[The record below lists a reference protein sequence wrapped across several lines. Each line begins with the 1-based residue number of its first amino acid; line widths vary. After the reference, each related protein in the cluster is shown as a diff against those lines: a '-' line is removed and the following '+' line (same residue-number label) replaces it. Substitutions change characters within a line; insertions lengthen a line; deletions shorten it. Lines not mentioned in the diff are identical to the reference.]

1 LYIWIKL
8 VEMESIVTSRP
19 ALEFILAPRTS
30 AEFFQRHFEKLPLH
44 VERNDPAYFA
54 DVYSVT
60 DVEDSLVVGARE
72 PENFALVKAGAPE
85 IAADDFTYERP
96 SLRWRLTGK
105 GPRRWVD
112 ARKVVSYFADGY
124 TLIIK
129 DAALFSARLQ
139 RFCNHLQRD
148 LMAFAQPN
156 VYFTPPA
163 AQGFEVHHDTHDTLT
178 AQIAGEKTWRVY
190 EPIIQLPLESQ
201 PFHSGTKVEGLKQ
214 LDEVRLRAGDT
225 LYIPRGFPHEAKT
238 SETMSLHCTFAL
250 APVRVT
256 DVLDLALRIAGD
268 QDVELRH
275 ALPPAV
281 LAREDL
287 ATRLGE
293 FFESRLTQTFE
304 TPRMQV
310 AVDIALNELFR
321 LTRPNANGA
330 FEQALHTFD
339 IKPTTRVRID
349 ETIPYVVRAR
359 GDGIELLI
367 AGKVVAFPP
376 ICKPAFER
384 LQRGPATAAEMDPAL
399 SAAHR
404 DLLIKLLT
412 LEGLLIIDGYSSP
425 SK

>member
-1 LYIWIKL
+1 
-8 VEMESIVTSRP
+8 M
-19 ALEFILAPRTS
+19 LAPHNT
-30 AEFFQRHFEKLPLH
+30 AEFFAQHFEKLPLH

-54 DVYSVT
+54 DVYSIA

-72 PENFALVKAGAPE
+72 PENFALVKAGSPE
-85 IAADDFTYERP
+85 VSEDDFTYERP
-96 SLRWRLTGK
+96 SVRWRLTGK
-105 GPRRWVD
+105 GPRRWID
-112 ARKVVSYFADGY
+112 ARKVISYFADGY

-139 RFCNHLQRD
+139 RFCNYLQRD

-156 VYFTPPA
+156 VYFTPPS
-163 AQGFEVHHDTHDTLT
+163 AQGFQVHHDTHDTLT
-178 AQIAGEKTWRVY
+178 AQVVGEKTWRIY

-201 PFHSGTKVEGLKQ
+201 PFHSGTKVEGLK
-214 LDEVRLRAGDT
+214 LFDEVRLLAGDT

-238 SETMSLHCTFAL
+238 SDSVSLHCTFAL

-256 DVLDLALRIAGD
+256 DVMDLALRIAGD

-281 LAREDL
+281 LAQEDL

-293 FFESRLTQTFE
+293 FFESRLAQTFE

-330 FEQALHTFD
+330 FEQALDTFD
-339 IKPTTRVRID
+339 IKPDTRVRID
-349 ETIPYVVRAR
+349 DAVPYMVRQR
-359 GDGIELLI
+359 GEGIELLI

-376 ICKPAFER
+376 ICRAAFEH
-384 LQRGPATAAEMDPAL
+384 LQRGPTSVAEMDPSL
-399 SAAHR
+399 SPEHR
-404 DLLIKLLT
+404 ALLIKLLV
-412 LEGLLIIDGYSSP
+412 LEGLVIIE
-425 SK
+425 

>member
-1 LYIWIKL
+1 
-8 VEMESIVTSRP
+8 MESIVSNRP
-19 ALEFILAPRTS
+19 ALEFILAPRNTT
-30 AEFFQRHFEKLPLH
+30 EFFGRHFEKLPLH

-54 DVYSVT
+54 GVYSVS

-85 IAADDFTYERP
+85 VPEDDFTYERP
-96 SLRWRLTGK
+96 SVRWRLTGK

-156 VYFTPPA
+156 VYFTPPS

-178 AQIAGEKTWRVY
+178 AQIAGEKTWRIY

-201 PFHSGTKVEGLKQ
+201 PFRSGTKVEGLK
-214 LDEVRLRAGDT
+214 LIDEVRLRAGDT
-225 LYIPRGFPHEAKT
+225 LYIPRGFPHEAQT
-238 SETMSLHCTFAL
+238 SQAVSLHCTFAL

-293 FFESRLTQTFE
+293 FFEARLTQTFE

-339 IKPTTRVRID
+339 IAPSTRVRID
-349 ETIPYVVRAR
+349 ETVPFMVRER
-359 GDGIELLI
+359 GEGIELLI

-376 ICKPAFER
+376 VCKPAVER
-384 LQRGPATAAEMDPAL
+384 LQRGPTTAHEMDPSL

-404 DLLIKLLT
+404 DLLIKLLV
-412 LEGLLIIDGYSSP
+412 LEGLVVIDGYASSP

>member
-1 LYIWIKL
+1 MDSVIN
-8 VEMESIVTSRP
+8 SRP
-19 ALEFILAPRTS
+19 ALEFMLAPRNT
-30 AEFFQRHFEKLPLH
+30 ADFFAQHFEKLPLH

-54 DVYSVT
+54 DVYSVA

-72 PENFALVKAGAPE
+72 PENFALVKAGSPE
-85 IAADDFTYERP
+85 VAEDDFTYERP
-96 SLRWRLTGK
+96 SVRWRLTGK
-105 GPRRWVD
+105 GPRRWID
-112 ARKVVSYFADGY
+112 ARKVVNYFADGH

-139 RFCNHLQRD
+139 RFCNYLQRD

-156 VYFTPPA
+156 VYITPPA
-163 AQGFEVHHDTHDTLT
+163 AQGFQVHHDTHDTLT
-178 AQIAGEKTWRVY
+178 AQISGEKTWRIY
-190 EPIIQLPLESQ
+190 EPIIALPLESQ
-201 PFHSGTKVEGLKQ
+201 PFHSGTKVEGLKL
-214 LDEVRLRAGDT
+214 LDEVRLLPGDT

-238 SETMSLHCTFAL
+238 SQTMSLHCTFAL

-281 LAREDL
+281 LAKEDL

-293 FFESRLTQTFE
+293 FFESRLAQTFE

-321 LTRPNANGA
+321 LTRPNVNGA
-330 FEQALHTFD
+330 FAQALDTFD
-339 IKPTTRVRID
+339 IKPATRVRID
-349 ETIPYVVRAR
+349 ETVPYMVRQR
-359 GDGIELLI
+359 GEGIELLI

-376 ICKPAFER
+376 ICRAAFEH
-384 LQRGPATAAEMDPAL
+384 LQREPTTVAEMDPSLSPEHQAL
-399 SAAHR
+399 
-404 DLLIKLLT
+404 LVKLLV
-412 LEGLLIIDGYSSP
+412 LEGLVVIE
-425 SK
+425 

>member
-1 LYIWIKL
+1 
-8 VEMESIVTSRP
+8 MESVVTSRP
-19 ALEFILAPRTS
+19 ALEFILAPRTT
-30 AEFFQRHFEKLPLH
+30 AEFFQQYFEKLPLH

-54 DVYSVT
+54 DVYGVAE
-60 DVEDSLVVGARE
+60 VEDSLVVGARE
-72 PENFALVKAGAPE
+72 PENFALVKAGSPDVVE
-85 IAADDFTYERP
+85 HDFTYERP
-96 SLRWRLTGK
+96 SVRWRLTGK
-105 GPRRWVD
+105 GPRRWID

-156 VYFTPPA
+156 IYFTPPA
-163 AQGFEVHHDTHDTLT
+163 AQGFQVHHDTHDTLT
-178 AQIAGEKTWRVY
+178 AQIAGEKTWRIY

-201 PFHSGTKVEGLKQ
+201 PFNSGTKVEGLKL
-214 LDEVRLRAGDT
+214 LDEVHLRAGDT
-225 LYIPRGFPHEAKT
+225 LYLPRGFPHEAKT
-238 SETMSLHCTFAL
+238 SDTLSLHCTFAL

-256 DVLDLALRIAGD
+256 DVMDLALRIAGD

-287 ATRLGE
+287 ATRLSE

-330 FEQALHTFD
+330 FDQALHTFD
-339 IKPTTRVRID
+339 IIPSTRVRID
-349 ETIPYVVRAR
+349 ETVPYVVRQR
-359 GDGIELLI
+359 GDGIELLV

-376 ICKPAFER
+376 VCRPAFER
-384 LQRGPATAAEMDPAL
+384 LQRGPTTAHEMDPSL
-399 SAAHR
+399 SPEHR
-404 DLLIKLLT
+404 ALLIKLLV
-412 LEGLLIIDGYSSP
+412 LEGLVVIDDYSSP

>member
-1 LYIWIKL
+1 
-8 VEMESIVTSRP
+8 MESALISRP
-19 ALEFILAPRTS
+19 ALELVLAPRTVT
-30 AEFFQRHFEKLPLH
+30 EFFDRHFEKLPLH
-44 VERNDPAYFA
+44 VERGDEAYFA
-54 DVYSVT
+54 DVYNVA
-60 DVEDSLVVGARE
+60 DLEDSLVVGARE
-72 PENFALVKAGAPE
+72 PENFALVKAGSPE
-85 IAADDFTYERP
+85 IPEDDFTYERP
-96 SLRWRLTGK
+96 SVRWRLTGK
-105 GPRRWVD
+105 GPRRWID

-124 TLIIK
+124 TIIIK

-178 AQIAGEKTWRVY
+178 AQIAGEKTWRIY

-201 PFHSGTKVEGLKQ
+201 PFHSGTKVEGLKL

-238 SETMSLHCTFAL
+238 SQSLSLHCTFAL
-250 APVRVT
+250 APVRIT

-281 LAREDL
+281 LAQEDL
-287 ATRLGE
+287 ATRLGQ

-304 TPRMQV
+304 TPRMRV
-310 AVDIALNELFR
+310 ALDIALNELFR

-330 FEQALHTFD
+330 FAQALQTFA
-339 IKPTTRVRID
+339 ITPATRVRID
-349 ETIPYVVRAR
+349 ETIPYVVRTR
-359 GDGIELLI
+359 GEGIELLI

-376 ICKPAFER
+376 ICKAAFER
-384 LQRGPATAAEMDPAL
+384 LQRGPASAAEMDPAL
-399 SAAHR
+399 SPEHR
-404 DLLIKLLT
+404 ELLIKLLV
-412 LEGLLIIDGYSSP
+412 LEGLLIIEG
-425 SK
+425 

>member
-1 LYIWIKL
+1 
-8 VEMESIVTSRP
+8 MESIVTSRP
-19 ALEFILAPRTS
+19 ALEFILAPHATT
-30 AEFFQRHFEKLPLH
+30 EFFERHFEKVPLH

-54 DVYSVT
+54 DVYGVA

-72 PENFALVKAGAPE
+72 PENFALVKAGSPE
-85 IAADDFTYERP
+85 IGEDDFTYERP
-96 SLRWRLTGK
+96 SVRWRLTGK
-105 GPRRWVD
+105 GPRRWID

-129 DAALFSARLQ
+129 DGALFSARLQ

-178 AQIAGEKTWRVY
+178 AQIAGEKTWRIY
-190 EPIIQLPLESQ
+190 EPLIVLPLESQ
-201 PFHSGTKVEGLKQ
+201 PFHSGTKVEGLK
-214 LDEVRLRAGDT
+214 LVDEIRLRPGDT

-238 SETMSLHCTFAL
+238 SNTESLHCTFAL

-256 DVLDLALRIAGD
+256 DVMELALRIAGD

-281 LAREDL
+281 LARDDL

-330 FEQALHTFD
+330 FEQALQTFE

-349 ETIPYVVRAR
+349 ETVPYVVRQR
-359 GDGIELLI
+359 GEGIELLI

-376 ICKPAFER
+376 LCKPAFER
-384 LQRGPATAAEMDPAL
+384 LQRGPSTAQDLDPSL
-399 SAAHR
+399 SPEHR
-404 DLLIKLLT
+404 ALLIKLLV
-412 LEGLLIIDGYSSP
+412 LEGLVIIDAYSSP

>member
-1 LYIWIKL
+1 
-8 VEMESIVTSRP
+8 M
-19 ALEFILAPRTS
+19 LAPHNT
-30 AEFFQRHFEKLPLH
+30 ADFFAQHFEKLPLH

-54 DVYSVT
+54 DVYSVA

-72 PENFALVKAGAPE
+72 PENFALVKAGSSEVPE
-85 IAADDFTYERP
+85 DDFTYERP
-96 SLRWRLTGK
+96 SVRWRLTGK
-105 GPRRWVD
+105 GPRRWID
-112 ARKVVSYFADGY
+112 ARKVVNYFADGY

-139 RFCNHLQRD
+139 RFCNYLQRD

-156 VYFTPPA
+156 VYITPPA
-163 AQGFEVHHDTHDTLT
+163 AQGFQVHHDTHDTLT
-178 AQIAGEKTWRVY
+178 AQISGEKTWRIY
-190 EPIIQLPLESQ
+190 EPIIALPLESQ
-201 PFHSGTKVEGLKQ
+201 PFHSGTKVEGLKL
-214 LDEVRLRAGDT
+214 LDEVRLLPGDT

-238 SETMSLHCTFAL
+238 SQTMSLHCTFAL

-281 LAREDL
+281 LAQEDL

-293 FFESRLTQTFE
+293 FFESRLAQTFE

-330 FEQALHTFD
+330 FEQALETFD

-349 ETIPYVVRAR
+349 HAVPYMVRQR
-359 GDGIELLI
+359 GEGIELLI

-376 ICKPAFER
+376 ICRAAFEH
-384 LQRGPATAAEMDPAL
+384 LQRGATTVAEMDPSLSPEHRAL
-399 SAAHR
+399 
-404 DLLIKLLT
+404 LVKLLV
-412 LEGLLIIDGYSSP
+412 LEGLVVIE
-425 SK
+425 

>member
-1 LYIWIKL
+1 
-8 VEMESIVTSRP
+8 MESIVTGRP
-19 ALEFILAPRTS
+19 ALEFILAPRS
-30 AEFFQRHFEKLPLH
+30 AAEFFEQHFERLPLH

-54 DVYSVT
+54 DVYGVV

-72 PENFALVKAGAPE
+72 PENFALVKAGSPE
-85 IAADDFTYERP
+85 VPEDDFTYERP
-96 SLRWRLTGK
+96 SVRWRLTGK
-105 GPRRWVD
+105 GPRRWID
-112 ARKVVSYFADGY
+112 ARKVVSHFADGY

-129 DAALFSARLQ
+129 DAALFSSRLQ

-163 AQGFEVHHDTHDTLT
+163 AQGFQVHHDTHDTLT
-178 AQIAGEKTWRVY
+178 AQVAGEKIWRIY

-201 PFHSGTKVEGLKQ
+201 PFHSGTKVEGLK
-214 LDEVRLRAGDT
+214 LIDEVHLRPGDT
-225 LYIPRGFPHEAKT
+225 LYLPRGFPHEAKT
-238 SETMSLHCTFAL
+238 SESVSLHCTFAL
-250 APVRVT
+250 APLRIT
-256 DVLDLALRIAGD
+256 DVMDLALRIAGD

-275 ALPPAV
+275 ALPPAM

-287 ATRLGE
+287 AIRLGE

-330 FEQALHTFD
+330 FEQALQTFD
-339 IKPTTRVRID
+339 IKPSTRVRID
-349 ETIPYVVRAR
+349 ETVPHVLRQR
-359 GDGIELLI
+359 DEGIELLI

-376 ICKPAFER
+376 ICKGAFER
-384 LQRGPATAAEMDPAL
+384 LQRGPTTAQEMDPAL
-399 SAAHR
+399 SPEHR
-404 DLLIKLLT
+404 ALLIKLLV
-412 LEGLLIIDGYSSP
+412 LEGLVVIDGYSSP

>member
-1 LYIWIKL
+1 MDS
-8 VEMESIVTSRP
+8 VVTRRP
-19 ALEFILAPRTS
+19 ALELVLAPHGT
-30 AEFFQRHFEKLPLH
+30 AEFFAQHFEKLPLH
-44 VERNDPAYFA
+44 VKRNDPAYFA
-54 DVYSVT
+54 GVYSVA

-72 PENFALVKAGAPE
+72 PENFALVKAGSPG
-85 IAADDFTYERP
+85 IAEEDFTYERP
-96 SLRWRLTGK
+96 SVRWRLTGK

-112 ARKVVSYFADGY
+112 ARKVVASFADGY

-139 RFCNHLQRD
+139 RFCNALQRD

-163 AQGFEVHHDTHDTLT
+163 AQGFQVHHDTHDTLT
-178 AQIAGEKTWRVY
+178 AQIAGEKTWRIY

-201 PFHSGTKVEGLKQ
+201 PFHSGTKVEGLKL
-214 LDEVRLRAGDT
+214 LDEVHLSAGDT

-238 SETMSLHCTFAL
+238 SETKSLHCTFAL

-256 DVLDLALRIAGD
+256 DVMDLALRIAGD

-293 FFESRLTQTFE
+293 FFESRLAQTFE

-321 LTRPNANGA
+321 LTRPNADGA
-330 FEQALHTFD
+330 FEQALQTFSV
-339 IKPTTRVRID
+339 KPSTRVRID
-349 ETIPYVVRAR
+349 ETVPYMVRQR
-359 GDGIELLI
+359 GEGIELLI

-376 ICKPAFER
+376 LCQAAFER
-384 LQRGPATAAEMDPAL
+384 LQQGPTTAAQMDPAL
-399 SAAHR
+399 SSEHYS
-404 DLLIKLLT
+404 LLVRLLV
-412 LEGLLIIDGYSSP
+412 LEGLVVID
-425 SK
+425 

>member
-1 LYIWIKL
+1 
-8 VEMESIVTSRP
+8 M
-19 ALEFILAPRTS
+19 LAPHNT
-30 AEFFQRHFEKLPLH
+30 ADFFAQHFEKLPLH

-54 DVYSVT
+54 DVYSVA

-72 PENFALVKAGAPE
+72 PENFALVKAGSSEVPE
-85 IAADDFTYERP
+85 DDFTYERP
-96 SLRWRLTGK
+96 SVRWRLTGK
-105 GPRRWVD
+105 GPRRWID
-112 ARKVVSYFADGY
+112 ARKVVNYFADGY

-139 RFCNHLQRD
+139 RFCNYLQRD

-156 VYFTPPA
+156 VYITPPA
-163 AQGFEVHHDTHDTLT
+163 AQGFQVHHDTHDTLT
-178 AQIAGEKTWRVY
+178 AQISGEKTWRIY
-190 EPIIQLPLESQ
+190 EPIIALPLESQ
-201 PFHSGTKVEGLKQ
+201 PFHSGTKVEGLKL
-214 LDEVRLRAGDT
+214 LDEVRLLPGDT

-238 SETMSLHCTFAL
+238 SQTMSLHCTFAL

-268 QDVELRH
+268 QDVELRQ

-281 LAREDL
+281 LAQEDL

-293 FFESRLTQTFE
+293 FFESRLAQTFE

-330 FEQALHTFD
+330 FEQALETFD

-349 ETIPYVVRAR
+349 HAVPYMVRQR
-359 GDGIELLI
+359 GEGIELLI

-376 ICKPAFER
+376 ICRAAFEH
-384 LQRGPATAAEMDPAL
+384 LQRGATTVAEMDPSLSPEHRAL
-399 SAAHR
+399 
-404 DLLIKLLT
+404 LVKLLV
-412 LEGLLIIDGYSSP
+412 LEGLVVIE
-425 SK
+425 

>member
-1 LYIWIKL
+1 
-8 VEMESIVTSRP
+8 M
-19 ALEFILAPRTS
+19 LAPRET
-30 AEFFQRHFEKLPLH
+30 ADFFAQHFEKIPLH

-54 DVYSVT
+54 SVYSVA

-72 PENFALVKAGAPE
+72 PENFALVKAGSPE
-85 IAADDFTYERP
+85 VPEEDFTYERP
-96 SLRWRLTGK
+96 SVRWRLTGK
-105 GPRRWVD
+105 GPRRWID

-129 DAALFSARLQ
+129 DAALFSAGLQ
-139 RFCNHLQRD
+139 RFCNALQRD

-163 AQGFEVHHDTHDTLT
+163 AQGFQVHHDTHDTLT
-178 AQIAGEKTWRVY
+178 AQLAGEKTWRVY

-201 PFHSGTKVEGLKQ
+201 PFHSGTKVEGLKL

-238 SETMSLHCTFAL
+238 SESVSLHCTFAL

-256 DVLDLALRIAGD
+256 DVMDLALRIAGD

-293 FFESRLTQTFE
+293 FFESRLAQTFE

-330 FEQALHTFD
+330 FEQALDTFD
-339 IKPTTRVRID
+339 IKPATRVRID
-349 ETIPYVVRAR
+349 DTIPYMVRRR
-359 GDGIELLI
+359 GEGIELLI

-376 ICKPAFER
+376 ICRSAFER
-384 LQRGPATAAEMDPAL
+384 LQQGPTTVAEMDPAL
-399 SAAHR
+399 SPEHR
-404 DLLIKLLT
+404 ALLIRLLV
-412 LEGLLIIDGYSSP
+412 LEGLVIIE
-425 SK
+425 

>member
-1 LYIWIKL
+1 
-8 VEMESIVTSRP
+8 M
-19 ALEFILAPRTS
+19 LAPRTT
-30 AEFFQRHFEKLPLH
+30 AEFFAQHFEKIPLH
-44 VERNDPAYFA
+44 VERDDPAYFA
-54 DVYSVT
+54 GVYAVA

-72 PENFALVKAGAPE
+72 PENFALVKAGSPE
-85 IAADDFTYERP
+85 LVEDDFTYERP
-96 SLRWRLTGK
+96 SVRWRLTGK
-105 GPRRWVD
+105 GPRRWID
-112 ARKVVSYFADGY
+112 ARKAVAYFADGY

-139 RFCNHLQRD
+139 RFCNQLQRD

-156 VYFTPPA
+156 VYFTPPS
-163 AQGFEVHHDTHDTLT
+163 AQGFQVHHDTHDTLT
-178 AQIAGEKTWRVY
+178 AQIAGEKTWRIY

-201 PFHSGTKVEGLKQ
+201 PFHSGTKVEGLK
-214 LDEVRLRAGDT
+214 LLEEVHLRAGDT

-238 SETMSLHCTFAL
+238 SDSVSLHCTFAL

-256 DVLDLALRIAGD
+256 DVMDLALRIAGD

-293 FFESRLTQTFE
+293 FFESRLAQTFE

-321 LTRPNANGA
+321 LTRPNVNGA
-330 FEQALHTFD
+330 FDQALDTFD

-349 ETIPYVVRAR
+349 DAVPYMVRQR
-359 GDGIELLI
+359 GEGIELLI

-376 ICKPAFER
+376 ICRSAFEH
-384 LQRGPATAAEMDPAL
+384 LQRGPTTAAEMDPAL
-399 SAAHR
+399 SQEHR
-404 DLLIKLLT
+404 ALLIKLLV
-412 LEGLLIIDGYSSP
+412 LEGLVIIE
-425 SK
+425 